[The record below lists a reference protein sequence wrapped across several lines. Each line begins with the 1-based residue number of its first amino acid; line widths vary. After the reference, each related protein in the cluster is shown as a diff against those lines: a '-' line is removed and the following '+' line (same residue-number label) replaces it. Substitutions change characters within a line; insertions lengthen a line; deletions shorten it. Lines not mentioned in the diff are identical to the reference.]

1 MDFSSIKAGRSCSAA
16 ARSMSRSFSHPR
28 VTGKPGFYIQQ
39 SRSKFAL
46 FGVLD
51 DVKKIIAGGDP
62 TEALQAENDATLKEY
77 MKIVE
82 EINKLEDAHE
92 ALSDQELQQKVGKP
106 FSFIGT
112 SSNVLAHL

>member
-1 MDFSSIKAGRSCSAA
+1 M
-16 ARSMSRSFSHPR
+16 
-28 VTGKPGFYIQQ
+28 VTGKPGFYIRQ

-92 ALSDQELQQKVGKP
+92 ALSDQEL
-106 FSFIGT
+106 
-112 SSNVLAHL
+112 